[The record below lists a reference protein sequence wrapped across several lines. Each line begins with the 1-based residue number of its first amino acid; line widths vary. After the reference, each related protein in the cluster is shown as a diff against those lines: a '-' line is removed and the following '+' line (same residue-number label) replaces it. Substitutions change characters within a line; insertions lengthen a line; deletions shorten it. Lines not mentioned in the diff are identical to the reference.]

1 MPGLI
6 RLDEYGMHDRVFI
19 IAEAG
24 VNHNG
29 DPGLARQ
36 MIDAAAEAQA
46 DAVKFQTFTA
56 RNLVRQD
63 APKARYQQQSGAQ
76 GESQFSMIQ
85 KLELDAEAHRG
96 LIAHCRKR
104 NILFLSSPFD
114 LPSIDLL
121 NHLDI
126 PLFKIPS
133 GEITNLPYLRKIG
146 RLNKEI
152 ILSTGMAELAEI
164 AAALEVLRQAGATKT
179 ITLLHCNTEYPTPF
193 ADANLR
199 AITTLAS
206 TFNCPVGYSDHT
218 LGIEACIAAVALGAV
233 VIEKHFTL
241 SRTMSGPDH
250 SASLEPDE
258 LTIMVKSIR
267 HISLALGDG
276 RKMPSPSERHNTAI
290 ARKSIVAAQPIKKG
304 ERFTEENLTTKRPAT
319 GLSPMLWYRLV
330 GTTAGRD
337 YQTDEF
343 IVLDGMPP
351 QH

>member
-1 MPGLI
+1 M
-6 RLDEYGMHDRVFI
+6 DNSVFI

-29 DPGLARQ
+29 DIGIARE
-36 MIDAAAEAQA
+36 MIDAAAQAGA

-56 RNLVRQD
+56 RDLVRLD

-76 GESQFSMIQ
+76 GETQFAMIQ
-85 KLELDAEAHRG
+85 KLELDAAAHRL
-96 LIAHCRKR
+96 LIEHCRQR
-104 NILFLSSPFD
+104 SILFLSSPFD
-114 LPSIDLL
+114 LASIDLL
-121 NHLDI
+121 NRLAL

-146 RLNKEI
+146 RLNPEI

-164 AAALEVLRQAGATKT
+164 AAAIDALRRAGAAKT

-241 SRTMSGPDH
+241 DRTMAGPDH
-250 SASLEPDE
+250 AASLEPDE
-258 LTIMVKSIR
+258 LAHMVTSIR

-276 RKMPSPSERHNTAI
+276 RKTPSPSERQNMAI
-290 ARKSIVAAQPIKKG
+290 ARKSIVAARLIKKG
-304 ERFTEENLTTKRPAT
+304 ERFTEENLTTKRPAS
-319 GLSPMLWYRLV
+319 GLNPMLWDQV
-330 GTTAGRD
+330 IGTMATRE
-337 YQTDEF
+337 YQADEC
-343 IVLDGMPP
+343 IVLAAMTAPS
-351 QH
+351 